1 MSKPRTTSVACLALL
16 AITGII
22 AGSSQPA
29 KSADD
34 TKSSSSPTAASK
46 TSTPA
51 ATKPMP
57 SSSETAKAAEGTLV
71 AEPSATTQLQTTGVP
86 GSPSAT
92 TTISGKQLP
101 PPDPKFGGVIK
112 EKASESKAWWAP
124 RVVPPKGAPNVL
136 LIMTDDVGFGAPGTF
151 GGVVPTPA
159 MDRIA
164 KNGLRYTNFHSTS
177 LCSPSRAAIITGR
190 NHHVAG
196 FGVVGEIAT
205 GFPGYDSV
213 IRKENGTIGAILKD
227 NGYATS
233 WFGKDHNTPFYQA
246 TQAGPFEQWP
256 NGMGFEYFYGFV
268 GGDTSQWQPNLYR
281 NTTAIYPF
289 EGKPGWNLTTAMADE
304 AIQYMKEIREIAPD
318 NPFLVYYVPGGTH
331 APHHPTPEWIKK
343 ISDQHLFDGG
353 WNKLRE
359 TIFAN
364 QKRLGI
370 MPENAK
376 LTPWPKDLPEWDS
389 LSWDEKK
396 LFIKQADV
404 YGAYL
409 AYTDH
414 EIGRVIQAVE
424 DMGQL
429 DNTLIIYI
437 SGDNGAS
444 PEGMINGTP
453 NEFTTFNG
461 VPVPVKDQLLWYEF
475 WGSDRTFPHFAAPW
489 SWAMDTPFKW
499 TKQVAS
505 HYGGTAQGV
514 VMSWPGHINDAG
526 GIRRQFHHLIDIA
539 PTILEATGIPLPDS
553 LNGIKQRAMDG
564 VSMAYTWDKASTN
577 IPSRHTT
584 QYFEMLGNRAVY
596 HDGWVACTTPA
607 TLPWELSTKPPPDVI
622 SGYNWELYNVGDQQ
636 KGDPT
641 EFEDLAAKMPDKLKE
656 LQDIF
661 YAEAK
666 KFDVLPLD
674 NSSLARWNAPKP
686 NLTAER
692 TVFTYAGGLVGV
704 PNSGAPSILNK
715 SYTITAEVEIPAGG
729 AEGMIVTDGG
739 RFGGYG
745 LYLSKSYNYWLEDR
759 QFKTAGLAML
769 FAGVLL
775 TWIGRSRRWSSGKR
789 WIGYGTLAL
798 GLLWAVAVSATGLL
812 NLGGGKP
819 VLLYNLLDL
828 KRTIWAGPE
837 LGSGKHTIVFDFK
850 SDGPGLGK
858 GGTGVLSVDGKEVAR
873 NIVDHTTPI
882 TFPEDETF
890 DIGQDTRTGVAMLEY
905 RYDVPFKFTGTINK
919 LTFNLG
925 PEQLTDEEREKLQK
939 ARAQAR
945 DEL

>member
-1 MSKPRTTSVACLALL
+1 MVAVASCL
-16 AITGII
+16 
-22 AGSSQPA
+22 GSA
-29 KSADD
+29 SAQQI
-34 TKSSSSPTAASK
+34 S
-46 TSTPA
+46 
-51 ATKPMP
+51 
-57 SSSETAKAAEGTLV
+57 
-71 AEPSATTQLQTTGVP
+71 GVL
-86 GSPSAT
+86 GSPGAT
-92 TTISGKQLP
+92 ITVDGKQIP
-101 PPDPKFGGVIK
+101 PPDPEFGGVIK
-112 EKASESKAWWAP
+112 ERASESKAWWAP

-164 KNGLRYTNFHSTS
+164 KSGLRYTNFHSTS
-177 LCSPSRAAIITGR
+177 LCSPSRAALITGR

-213 IRKENGTIGAILKD
+213 IRKENGTIGAILKE

-246 TQAGPFEQWP
+246 TQAGPFDQWP

-268 GGDTSQWQPNLYR
+268 GGDTSQWQPDLYR
-281 NTTAIYPF
+281 NTTAIFPF

-304 AIQYMKEIREIAPD
+304 AIQYMKQLKEIAPEK
-318 NPFLVYYVPGGTH
+318 PFLVYYVPGGTH

-343 ISDQHLFDGG
+343 IGDMHLFDGG
-353 WNKLRE
+353 WIKLRE

-370 MPENAK
+370 MPANAQ
-376 LTPWPKDLPEWDS
+376 LTPWPKDLPQWDS
-389 LSWDEKK
+389 LSWDEKR

-404 YGAYL
+404 YGAFL

-444 PEGMINGTP
+444 AEGMLNGTP

-461 VPVPVKDQLLWYEF
+461 VPVPIKAQFLWYPF

-489 SWAMDTPFKW
+489 AWALDTPFQW
-499 TKQVAS
+499 MKQVAS

-514 VMSWPGHINDAG
+514 AMSWPGHINDAG
-526 GIRRQFHHLIDIA
+526 GIRRQFHHLVDIA
-539 PTILEATGIPLPDS
+539 PTILEATGIPLPDT
-553 LNGIKQRAMDG
+553 LNGIKQRPMDG
-564 VSMAYTWDKASTN
+564 VSMAYTWDKANANAPT
-577 IPSRHTT
+577 RHTT

-596 HDGWVACTTPA
+596 HDGWIAATTPA
-607 TLPWELSTKPPPDVI
+607 TLPWELSNAPPPDVI
-622 SGYNWELYNVGDQQ
+622 TGYKWELYNVGDLQTE
-636 KGDPT
+636 DPT
-641 EFEDLAAKMPDKLKE
+641 ENNDLAATMPEKLKQM
-656 LQDIF
+656 QDIF

-674 NSSLARWNAPKP
+674 NTTLARWNASKP
-686 NLTAER
+686 NLTGGR
-692 TVFTYAGGLVGV
+692 TVFTYSGVLTGV
-704 PNSGAPSILNK
+704 PNSGAPNILNR
-715 SYTITAEVEIPAGG
+715 SYTITAEVTIPKGG

-745 LYLSKSYNYWLEDR
+745 LFLSKGV
-759 QFKTAGLAML
+759 AG
-769 FAGVLL
+769 FR
-775 TWIGRSRRWSSGKR
+775 RS
-789 WIGYGTLAL
+789 
-798 GLLWAVAVSATGLL
+798 
-812 NLGGGKP
+812 KP
-819 VLLYNLLDL
+819 VFLYNLLNL
-828 KRTIWAGPE
+828 ERTIWAGPE
-837 LGSGKHTIVFDFK
+837 LGAGKHNIVFDFK
-850 SDGPGLGK
+850 SAGPGLGK
-858 GGTGVLSVDGKEVAR
+858 GGTGVLYVDGKEVAR
-873 NIVDHTTPI
+873 KSMEHTTPI

-890 DIGQDTRTGVAMLEY
+890 DIGSDTRTGVAIVEY

-925 PEQLTDEEREKLQK
+925 PQQLNAEEREQLRQGL
-939 ARAQAR
+939 AQAR
-945 DEL
+945 DER